1 MAQKEIVPKSPF
13 TEWVLWNGGFEY
25 YISRFDRLLKD
36 ISIKIFADRA
46 YGFYDGYMILE
57 FALYDR
63 QLFLILDKEYLKFA
77 KDDVVQKKLF
87 HEYKYF
93 FLLEQNPFKIT
104 QANIFE
110 VEKYINIVIPK
121 VNAGFKRYETLLEE
135 QKLTNSN
142 TTFLRIE
149 IDNAFSLSELNE
161 LISCY
166 NKLYSLIA
174 CVSEIGLEEA
184 LKKDRDFL
192 FSSHNMILESI
203 HIGSRGDF
211 ITAGIEYI
219 VSLLKEM
226 VNLALESDKREY
238 EKKKAA
244 VELKISEENLQFQR
258 RKDIFEL
265 LKMLDYY
272 FERKNDPSKDPRMH
286 NILDNEI
293 AYIMQQIE
301 FLQGTRHIDLIA

>member
-1 MAQKEIVPKSPF
+1 MAQKEIIPKSLF
-13 TEWVLWNGGFEY
+13 TEWVLSNGGFEY

-36 ISIKIFADRA
+36 ISIKIWGDRA
-46 YGFYDGYMILE
+46 YGFYGGYMILE

-87 HEYKYF
+87 HEYKF
-93 FLLEQNPFKIT
+93 FFSLEQNPFKII

-110 VEKYINIVIPK
+110 VEKYINIVILK
-121 VNAGFKRYETLLEE
+121 IDAGFKRYEALLEE

-184 LKKDRDFL
+184 LKKDKDFL
-192 FSSHNMILESI
+192 FGSHNMILESI

-211 ITAGIEYI
+211 ITAGIEFI

-244 VELKISEENLQFQR
+244 VELKLSEEKLEFQR
-258 RKDIFEL
+258 AKDVFDL
-265 LKMLDYY
+265 LEMLDYY
-272 FERKNDPSKDPRMH
+272 FEKRNDHSKPSGMH

-293 AYIMQQIE
+293 AYIMQRIE
-301 FLQGTRHIDLIA
+301 SLQGTRHIDIIV